1 MTSSFCQAIG
11 LPPFQSKQLFQHVT
25 EEVYIVDVTNGVK
38 KCAYIKCQPGIN
50 VVFVSFMIM
59 NDYISFL
66 FKNGLCKY
74 TKDEIFLRCA
84 IVAVI
89 LTEKNENIYALCKVT
104 LQFFNHDCFII
115 QIYQF
120 IF

>member
-1 MTSSFCQAIG
+1 M
-11 LPPFQSKQLFQHVT
+11 FQHVT

-50 VVFVSFMIM
+50 VVFVSFIIM

-89 LTEKNENIYALCKVT
+89 LTEKKKTFTHYAKLHYNFWIMNV
-104 LQFFNHDCFII
+104 L
-115 QIYQF
+115 
-120 IF
+120 